1 MQKHKLYIN
10 NYKNICTIFNGKS
23 NYLNNLEKR
32 RNDGIRKI
40 NEKRKELFFEEYLN
54 FNKFKRDYSC
64 FSFENLQDNP
74 VQVKFHISHN
84 FNMHWPMKIEKDF
97 TRNKEDFSLKKI
109 KSSNNNNNYSSSSFP
124 KRKFPV
130 NYYKNTIKKRKKL
143 AYIGKQIISKSISK

>member
-1 MQKHKLYIN
+1 MQKPKRYIN

-40 NEKRKELFFEEYLN
+40 NQKRKELFFEDYFN

-64 FSFENLQDNP
+64 FSFENLQENHVP
-74 VQVKFHISHN
+74 VKFHISHN

-97 TRNKEDFSLKKI
+97 SRNKEDFSLKKI
-109 KSSNNNNNYSSSSFP
+109 KSPNNNNYSSSSFP

-130 NYYKNTIKKRKKL
+130 NYNKNAIKKRKKL
-143 AYIGKQIISKSISK
+143 AYIGKQIISKSTCK